1 MLQQTLL
8 LKLKFTHNTMEFTEK
23 DLQLII
29 QALLKLPAEYSFDLL
44 TRIKTSIETKPQE
57 QHKPEE

>member
-1 MLQQTLL
+1 
-8 LKLKFTHNTMEFTEK
+8 MEFTEK

-44 TRIKTSIETKPQE
+44 TRIKNNIETTQAQPKV
-57 QHKPEE
+57 EE